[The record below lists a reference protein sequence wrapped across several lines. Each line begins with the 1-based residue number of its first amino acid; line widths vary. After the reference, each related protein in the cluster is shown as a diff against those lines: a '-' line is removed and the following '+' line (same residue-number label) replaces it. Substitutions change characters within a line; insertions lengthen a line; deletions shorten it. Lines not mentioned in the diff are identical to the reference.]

1 MTLLPRTFTWA
12 PVPICLLNI
21 LTLISSEHL
30 KLIVSQPSFS
40 QSSPSQ
46 CWQPHHC
53 SCCSRPAAFDLSLLS
68 TQHSIYGHVH
78 AAINID
84 PQSKTLHH
92 LHCYQ
97 QASSIPSENI
107 EIPTFAFL
115 LLCLS
120 SLLCLHSFFLI
131 YSLPCNQTSPVKIQ
145 ALSSY
150 SFLNHC
156 RSFLPHFKGKPK
168 LLQWPEQSSTFHPHP
183 NYIINLPT
191 SNHPLIH
198 TIYPAILWACV
209 SHSCLRALVLGVF
222 SPRPLVPADFHSTLP
237 TVSLPP
243 YLTQILPSPP
253 ALLLQ
258 PFQKWNPS
266 RNPSSWTSFSSA
278 HNMFHILNIFTF

>member
-1 MTLLPRTFTWA
+1 MVLLAHWPLPLHLFFWTHLISLTQSWLSSLFWIWSLPSWSHHSYIIKTHLRAKVSPLMTLLPRTFTWA

-46 CWQPHHC
+46 CWQPHHR
-53 SCCSRPAAFDLSLLS
+53 SCCSRPAAFDFSLLS

-84 PQSKTLHH
+84 PQPKTLHH

-120 SLLCLHSFFLI
+120 SLLCLHSFFWSILD
-131 YSLPCNQTSPVKIQ
+131 
-145 ALSSY
+145 
-150 SFLNHC
+150 
-156 RSFLPHFKGKPK
+156 
-168 LLQWPEQSSTFHPHP
+168 
-183 NYIINLPT
+183 
-191 SNHPLIH
+191 
-198 TIYPAILWACV
+198 PAI
-209 SHSCLRALVLGVF
+209 RPVL
-222 SPRPLVPADFHSTLP
+222 SKYKLYHL
-237 TVSLPP
+237 
-243 YLTQILPSPP
+243 ILS
-253 ALLLQ
+253 
-258 PFQKWNPS
+258 
-266 RNPSSWTSFSSA
+266 
-278 HNMFHILNIFTF
+278 